1 MKKAAGVD
9 KFTPLPGHFLFHPIP
24 AQYIYEIAKIKKE
37 MDPDLKNSDV
47 AIIMTVRICLCR

>member
-47 AIIMTVRICLCR
+47 AIIMTVKMWLCR